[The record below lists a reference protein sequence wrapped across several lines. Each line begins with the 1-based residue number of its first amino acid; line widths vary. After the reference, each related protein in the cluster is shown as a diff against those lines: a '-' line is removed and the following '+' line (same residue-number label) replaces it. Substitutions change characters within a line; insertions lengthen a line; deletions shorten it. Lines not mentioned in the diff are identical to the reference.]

1 LTSLDN
7 AHITKQK
14 GNLLSSNSAIPQDLI
29 QEYITTDFCVDTETP
44 FVLKIGKRNEN
55 LLPLYQ
61 YNNCECAAFL
71 TAFNPY
77 SQAANPVDNEAQQMA
92 LHKQLID
99 LDLKTINGA
108 GKDPKGVHPAELS
121 FLVLGAALSLEMAKQ
136 LAETYKQ
143 NAFVWCGS
151 DAVPELVLMR

>member
-1 LTSLDN
+1 MHSNTS
-7 AHITKQK
+7 
-14 GNLLSSNSAIPQDLI
+14 IPQDLI
-29 QEYITTDFCVDTETP
+29 QEYLATDFCVDTETP

-61 YNNCECAAFL
+61 HHNCECAAFL

-77 SQAANPVDNEAQQMA
+77 SNVTRPVDNDAQQMA
-92 LHKQLID
+92 LQKQLID

-108 GKDPKGVHPAELS
+108 GQNPKAEWPAEPS
-121 FLVLGAALSLEMAKQ
+121 FLVLGATLSIEIAKQ